1 MREVAFLF
9 SILMLLFLFFG
20 IALFVF
26 SFFRRQKE
34 INYLSVSYI
43 LRALLYLAPGI
54 FIFNVNIEWSVWI
67 TGPIKV
73 VLIPLNYLYVRKL
86 FEADKSIRLKD
97 LWHFVPFV
105 FDCILTFVVAANHAS
120 EVVNYNHLDVNK
132 ALGTVWEGNFYYTLL
147 STTARTISF
156 LQWTV
161 YSVFTVPLIKKCI
174 AYQKESE
181 SKIDYHYVIWLKFIV
196 VLFVFMGLFEGLA
209 IFGVYNHP
217 PVFILMGIFLLL
229 YAFYFFI
236 FAILF
241 SDEKYR
247 HFLKMQDDPVS
258 MVFKPE
264 LEIIDEHLWLQK
276 FLELDLYL
284 DPELTLHKASVILGI
299 PKYKLSQHIR
309 NDGYANF
316 YSFVNL
322 FRVEKSKML
331 LKLLPDT
338 HVIES
343 VAKESGFNSRS
354 TYFRVFKEF
363 TGKTP
368 REYIQK

>member
-1 MREVAFLF
+1 MREVTVFF
-9 SILMLLFLFFG
+9 SILVLLFFLLG
-20 IALFVF
+20 MALFVF
-26 SFFRRQKE
+26 SLFRRQKE
-34 INYLSVSYI
+34 INYLSISYF
-43 LRALLYLAPGI
+43 LRALLYLAPSI
-54 FIFNVNIEWSVWI
+54 FIFNVNLEWSVWI

-73 VLIPLNYLYVRKL
+73 LLIPLNYLYVSKL
-86 FEADKSIRLKD
+86 FEADKSIRLRD
-97 LWHFVPFV
+97 LWHFIPFV
-105 FDCILTFVVAANHAS
+105 FDCILTFVVASDHARQ
-120 EVVNYNHLDVNK
+120 VVNFNELDIEE

-147 STTARTISF
+147 SVTARTISF
-156 LQWTV
+156 LQWV
-161 YSVFTVPLIKKCI
+161 GYSVLTIPLIKKCTS
-174 AYQKESE
+174 YQKENK
-181 SKIDYHYVIWLKFIV
+181 SKINYQFVVWLKGGV
-196 VLFVFMGLFEGLA
+196 VLFVIMGLFEGLA
-209 IFGVYNHP
+209 VFGVYKYP
-217 PVFILMGIFLLL
+217 PVFILMWFFLLI
-229 YAFYFFI
+229 YALYFFI

-247 HFLKMQDDPVS
+247 NFLEMQTDSAS
-258 MVFKPE
+258 MEFKPE

-284 DPELTLHKASVILGI
+284 DPELTLQKTSVILGI
-299 PKYKLSQHIR
+299 PKYKLSQLIR

-322 FRVEKSKML
+322 FRVEKSKLL

-338 HVIES
+338 HVVES

-368 REYIQK
+368 RDYLQK